1 MKNYFKSGAWNVL
14 CDRCG
19 QKLKSTELRREWTGY
34 MVCGPCFETRHPQ
47 DFLRVHEEKI
57 SVPWSRPIEDDTT
70 SIFVCYLIQSQ
81 GVADLGTADC
91 ARADINLGLVEDPF
105 FQ

>member
-1 MKNYFKSGAWNVL
+1 MKNYFKSGAHNAI
-14 CDRCG
+14 CDRCN

-34 MVCGPCFETRHPQ
+34 MVCGPCFEIRHPQ

-57 SVPWSRPIEDDTT
+57 TVPWSRPIADT
-70 SIFVCYLIQSQ
+70 SIYVCYLPASQ
-81 GVADLGTADC
+81 GIAGLGEAGC
-91 ARADINLGLVEDPF
+91 ARAGINLGIPLVPF